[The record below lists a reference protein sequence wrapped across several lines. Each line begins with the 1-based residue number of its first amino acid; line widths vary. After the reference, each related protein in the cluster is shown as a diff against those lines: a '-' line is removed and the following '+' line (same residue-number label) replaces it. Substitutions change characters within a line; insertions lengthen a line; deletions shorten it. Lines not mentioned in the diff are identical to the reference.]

1 MRNILSN
8 TAHTSR
14 YRYRV
19 LNLLTMKLNKDD
31 RREEMAAYGTMFLI
45 SVIVIAIILATITT
59 IFGL

>member
-1 MRNILSN
+1 
-8 TAHTSR
+8 
-14 YRYRV
+14 
-19 LNLLTMKLNKDD
+19 MKLNKDD